1 MSRST
6 RNSISSYS
14 SLFYLCYFF
23 RIQRMS
29 GQKRPADPST
39 SSSSGT
45 PPEKRREREGED
57 GGPSVSSAAGGSTAV
72 ETVIKLG
79 GVSNSVRPSLIPH
92 NTAMSFL
99 LQSWRY
105 TFYVHY
111 TTWYT
116 IVFKE
121 EQDIKALQAKNRK
134 LGESL
139 DQRQVSQSGLSIHYT
154 FFIFLKTKKS
164 K

>member
-1 MSRST
+1 
-6 RNSISSYS
+6 
-14 SLFYLCYFF
+14 
-23 RIQRMS
+23 MS

-57 GGPSVSSAAGGSTAV
+57 GGASVSSAAGGSTAV

-79 GVSNSVRPSLIPH
+79 GVSNSVRPSLVPH

-99 LQSWRY
+99 LRSWRY
-105 TFYVHY
+105 TFYVQY
-111 TTWYT
+111 ATWYI
-116 IVFKE
+116 IVFQE

-139 DQRQVSQSGLSIHYT
+139 DQRQVS
-154 FFIFLKTKKS
+154 
-164 K
+164 